1 MDEQNALIV
10 GRGALVDAEKIFTLA
25 QVALIITRVRSF
37 DDDAIAFGHLLHRF
51 GKAQVIVLHE
61 KLKHAASGVAA
72 EAMIDPLL
80 FVDRERRRLLTVKRT
95 KSHVIAAGFL
105 ERDVVGDHFDN
116 RCAIANFGDFILTNH
131 G

>member
-1 MDEQNALIV
+1 M
-10 GRGALVDAEKIFTLA
+10 
-25 QVALIITRVRSF
+25 
-37 DDDAIAFGHLLHRF
+37 
-51 GKAQVIVLHE
+51 IVLHE

-80 FVDRERRRLLTVKRT
+80 FADGERRRFLTVKRT

-105 ERDVVGDHFDN
+105 ERDVIRNHFDN
-116 RCAIANFGDFILTNH
+116 RCAIANFGDFVLTNH